1 MVVTVTVAGA
11 EGVGVA
17 VHSGNAGEDLQ
28 PLLLPAAAAAA
39 AAAVK
44 FVLGRTIDPGSGWG
58 ELYL

>member
-28 PLLLPAAAAAA
+28 QLLLLPAAA